1 MARIAAPLRAMGANI
16 QTAPGGVLPVVV
28 KRARAPLAGIRH
40 DLPVASAQ
48 IKSAILLAALGARG
62 ETTIREP
69 APSRDHTERMLGA
82 FGIDVRRAGATVSVV
97 GGGKLRAAKI
107 AAPADISSAMFF
119 VVLAAI
125 APAAE
130 VILREVGINPT
141 RAGALAILRRMGARI
156 EIENER
162 QLGGEPVADIRVR
175 AGARLR
181 GVEIG
186 ADETPAAIDE
196 FPAIFIAAACA
207 AGETRLTG
215 AGELRLKESDRIA
228 AMAAGLRAL
237 QIDARPSADG
247 IRIRGAGGAVDSR
260 PVFAGGAVDSCGDH
274 RVAMSFAVA
283 AARAAAPIEIADC
296 ANVATSFPDFVAQ
309 ARAVGLDAR
318 AVDSESRPLTPRPEP
333 QLPPRLESKHRG
345 RVRQIDAARSRPHRQ
360 AQNVGGRETR
370 EKIGVQAA
378 RFAPE
383 KNRVAAT
390 ITRLV
395 VAPPAAGRSREQSSI
410 PQRAQARFDVAVFR
424 SPPIRGNPSPRA
436 AVSRRRARSRAARP
450 DAVSRPCWRPAESR
464 CRCWARF
471 RAARKSNA
479 KTRPLFAR
487 LRGCGRRAC
496 RL

>member
-1 MARIAAPLRAMGANI
+1 MRIVVSPGGRIGGDVRVASDKSISHRAFLLAALAAGRSEIENPLLGADVRATAAAVRACGARVDDSDPRRVTVDGGDLHAPPAAIDCGNAGTLIRLFCGFAAGRDLPCELTGDESLAKRPMARVAAPLRAMGANI

-28 KRARAPLAGIRH
+28 ERASAPLAGIRH

-207 AGETRLTG
+207 DGETRLTG

-247 IRIRGAGGAVDSR
+247 ICIRGAGGAVDSR

-318 AVDSESRPLTPRPEP
+318 AVDSEDSESRPLTPRPET
-333 QLPPRLESKHRG
+333 
-345 RVRQIDAARSRPHRQ
+345 A
-360 AQNVGGRETR
+360 T
-370 EKIGVQAA
+370 
-378 RFAPE
+378 
-383 KNRVAAT
+383 AAT
-390 ITRLV
+390 
-395 VAPPAAGRSREQSSI
+395 
-410 PQRAQARFDVAVFR
+410 
-424 SPPIRGNPSPRA
+424 PR
-436 AVSRRRARSRAARP
+436 
-450 DAVSRPCWRPAESR
+450 
-464 CRCWARF
+464 
-471 RAARKSNA
+471 K
-479 KTRPLFAR
+479 
-487 LRGCGRRAC
+487 
-496 RL
+496 

>member
-1 MARIAAPLRAMGANI
+1 MKIVVAPGGRIGGDVRVASDKSISHRAFLLAALAAGRSEIENPLTGADVRATMAAVRACGARVDDSDPRRVTVDGGDLRAPTAAIDCGNAGTLIRLFCGFAAGRDVPCELTGDESLAKRPMARIAAPLRAMGANI

-130 VILREVGINPT
+130 VILREVGINST

-318 AVDSESRPLTPRPEP
+318 AVDSESRPLTPRPET
-333 QLPPRLESKHRG
+333 
-345 RVRQIDAARSRPHRQ
+345 A
-360 AQNVGGRETR
+360 T
-370 EKIGVQAA
+370 
-378 RFAPE
+378 
-383 KNRVAAT
+383 AAT
-390 ITRLV
+390 
-395 VAPPAAGRSREQSSI
+395 
-410 PQRAQARFDVAVFR
+410 
-424 SPPIRGNPSPRA
+424 PR
-436 AVSRRRARSRAARP
+436 
-450 DAVSRPCWRPAESR
+450 
-464 CRCWARF
+464 
-471 RAARKSNA
+471 K
-479 KTRPLFAR
+479 
-487 LRGCGRRAC
+487 
-496 RL
+496 

>member
-1 MARIAAPLRAMGANI
+1 
-16 QTAPGGVLPVVV
+16 
-28 KRARAPLAGIRH
+28 
-40 DLPVASAQ
+40 
-48 IKSAILLAALGARG
+48 
-62 ETTIREP
+62 
-69 APSRDHTERMLGA
+69 MLGA

-107 AAPADISSAMFF
+107 AVPADISSAMFF
-119 VVLAAI
+119 VVLTAI

-247 IRIRGAGGAVDSR
+247 IRIYGAGGAVDSR

-283 AARAAAPIEIADC
+283 AAPRRGPDRDRRLRQCLDFVSGFCRASACCRARCARRRFRIAPAHAAPGNRNCRHASKVNTAAVFAKLTLRDPGRIGKRKISAG
-296 ANVATSFPDFVAQ
+296 AKR
-309 ARAVGLDAR
+309 ARKSA
-318 AVDSESRPLTPRPEP
+318 
-333 QLPPRLESKHRG
+333 SK
-345 RVRQIDAARSRPHRQ
+345 P
-360 AQNVGGRETR
+360 
-370 EKIGVQAA
+370 A

-383 KNRVAAT
+383 KNRVVRNDNAPRRIAA
-390 ITRLV
+390 
-395 VAPPAAGRSREQSSI
+395 
-410 PQRAQARFDVAVFR
+410 
-424 SPPIRGNPSPRA
+424 
-436 AVSRRRARSRAARP
+436 RRRPKSRTIFDPPTRA
-450 DAVSRPCWRPAESR
+450 SKIR
-464 CRCWARF
+464 CRGVF
-471 RAARKSNA
+471 SIAAHSR
-479 KTRPLFAR
+479 
-487 LRGCGRRAC
+487 
-496 RL
+496 